1 MNFSK
6 PSQTPIHSR
15 MKRTYTPTKPKKILI
30 VDDDEVVAN
39 IYQNKLQG
47 ERFQVGVVNSGE
59 AALQSL
65 AKEPADL
72 VILDFSVPGMNGAE
86 ILKTI
91 RSQFDAQVLPI
102 IVFTNF
108 YFPEVVKAASE
119 AGATQCLRKSDYT
132 PRQIVKVVRELFAT
146 SHTLIAKA
154 RSGEVPETTA
164 DFELQDQAKL
174 ISDFLASAGQKLGEM
189 RLSHHALANN
199 QREDVWLAALG
210 KMRRLSRLLAGAAGI
225 AGFREIAQLA
235 DALGS
240 LFIRLSERPASF
252 TPSVNRTIGQAI
264 DLLGATFNN
273 TTNPSADLPVS
284 PQILVVDDEIISRE
298 AICSA
303 IERADLRPVSV
314 DNPIAAQGMLE
325 KTHFDL
331 IFLDVEMPGQS
342 GLELCSHIRKMATN
356 RTTPVVFVTAH
367 SDFERRARSV
377 LSGGNDFIAKPFLPI
392 ELAVK
397 TLILLFKGKEQPLST
412 PDLKSSL
419 NKNIEQPRSAHAQ
432 PVGVNGK
439 DRTLVVPIG
448 KS

>member
-1 MNFSK
+1 
-6 PSQTPIHSR
+6 
-15 MKRTYTPTKPKKILI
+15 MKRHYTPTKPKKILI

-39 IYQNKLQG
+39 SYQNKLQS
-47 ERFQVGVVNSGE
+47 ERFKVAVARSGE
-59 AALQSL
+59 EALQSL
-65 AKEPADL
+65 AKEPVDL
-72 VILDFSVPGMNGAE
+72 VILDFSLPGMNGAE
-86 ILKTI
+86 TLKTI
-91 RSQFDAQVLPI
+91 RLKFDAQALPV

-108 YFPEVVKAASE
+108 YFPKVVKAASE

-132 PRQIVKVVRELFAT
+132 ARQMVEKVRELLAASQT
-146 SHTLIAKA
+146 I
-154 RSGEVPETTA
+154 TA
-164 DFELQDQAKL
+164 DARIGVVPPSFETPTDSELQNRAKL
-174 ISDFLASAGQKLGEM
+174 ISDFLAGARQKLGGM
-189 RLSHHALANN
+189 RLSHHALMNS
-199 QREDVWLAALG
+199 QREDAKLTELG
-210 KMRRLSRLLAGAAGI
+210 KMRGLTRLLAGAAGI
-225 AGFREIAQLA
+225 AGFREIARLA

-240 LFIRLSERPASF
+240 LFIRLSERPATF

-264 DLLGATFNN
+264 DLLGATFSGASTPRGN
-273 TTNPSADLPVS
+273 TPVS

-303 IERADLRPVSV
+303 IARADLRPVSV
-314 DNPIAAQGMLE
+314 DNPTAAQGMLE

-342 GLELCSHIRKMATN
+342 GLELCSHIRKMAAN

-397 TLILLFKGKEQPLST
+397 TLILLFKGDEQPLST

-419 NKNIEQPRSAHAQ
+419 NKSIEQRRGSEVAPAHVQSACA
-432 PVGVNGK
+432 NGK
-439 DRTLVVPIG
+439 EHTLAEPIG

>member
-1 MNFSK
+1 
-6 PSQTPIHSR
+6 

-39 IYQNKLQG
+39 SYQNKLQR
-47 ERFQVGVVNSGE
+47 ERFSVAIARSGE
-59 AALQSL
+59 EALQNL
-65 AKEPADL
+65 AREPVDL
-72 VILDFSVPGMNGAE
+72 IILDFSLPGMNGVE
-86 ILKTI
+86 ILKTF
-91 RSQFDAQVLPI
+91 RSKFDGQVLPI

-108 YFPEVVKAASE
+108 YFPDAVRAASA
-119 AGATQCLRKSDYT
+119 AGATQCLRKSDCT
-132 PRQIVKVVRELFAT
+132 PRQMVENVRELLGASQT
-146 SHTLIAKA
+146 ITANA
-154 RSGEVPETTA
+154 RIGLVPPSFETPTA
-164 DFELQDQAKL
+164 SELQNEAKL
-174 ISDFLASAGQKLGEM
+174 ISDFLAGARRKLGGI
-189 RLSHHALANN
+189 RLGHQALMNN
-199 QREDVWLAALG
+199 QREPVSLTELG
-210 KMRRLSRLLAGAAGI
+210 RMCELSRLLAGAAGV
-225 AGFREIAQLA
+225 AGFREIARLA

-240 LFIRLSERPASF
+240 LFIRLSERPATF
-252 TPSVNRTIGQAI
+252 TASVDRTIGQAI
-264 DLLGATFNN
+264 DLLGAIFNHAPKP
-273 TTNPSADLPVS
+273 TGGGPVL

-303 IERADLRPVSV
+303 IERAGLRSVSV
-314 DNPIAAQGMLE
+314 SDSIVAQGILE

-342 GLELCSHIRKMATN
+342 GLELCSQIRKMATN

-397 TLILLFKGKEQPLST
+397 TLILLFKGDEQPLSI

-419 NKNIEQPRSAHAQ
+419 NKSVEQRPGSELPAAHVQSACA
-432 PVGVNGK
+432 NGK
-439 DRTLVVPIG
+439 DHTLADPIG

>member
-1 MNFSK
+1 
-6 PSQTPIHSR
+6 
-15 MKRTYTPTKPKKILI
+15 MKRTYTPTNPKKILI

-39 IYQNKLQG
+39 SYQNKLQS
-47 ERFQVGVVNSGE
+47 ERFKVGLARSGE
-59 AALQSL
+59 EALQSL
-65 AKEPADL
+65 AKEPVDL
-72 VILDFSVPGMNGAE
+72 MILDFSLPGMNGAT

-132 PRQIVKVVRELFAT
+132 PRQIVKIVRELLTT
-146 SHTLIAKA
+146 SHTLAAKA
-154 RSGEVPETTA
+154 GRGDVPPCFETAA

-174 ISDFLASAGQKLGEM
+174 IPDFLADARQKLGGM
-189 RLSHHALANN
+189 RLSHHALIND
-199 QREDVWLAALG
+199 QREDVWLAELG
-210 KMRRLSRLLAGAAGI
+210 KMSRLSRLLAGAAGI

-240 LFIRLSERPASF
+240 LFIRVAERPASF

-264 DLLGATFNN
+264 DLLGATFSGA
-273 TTNPSADLPVS
+273 TPRGSMPVS

-303 IERADLRPVSV
+303 IERADLCPVSV
-314 DNPIAAQGMLE
+314 DDSIVAQGMLE

-331 IFLDVEMPGQS
+331 IFLDVEMPGHS

-356 RTTPVVFVTAH
+356 RATPVVFVTAH
-367 SDFERRARSV
+367 SDFESRARSV

-397 TLILLFKGKEQPLST
+397 TLILLFEGKERQLST
-412 PDLKSSL
+412 PNLEYSL
-419 NKNIEQPRSAHAQ
+419 NKNSEQQRGSEVAAPHAQ
-432 PVGVNGK
+432 RAGPSGQGP
-439 DRTLVVPIG
+439 TLAVRIG

>member
-1 MNFSK
+1 V
-6 PSQTPIHSR
+6 
-15 MKRTYTPTKPKKILI
+15 KRTYTPTKPKKILI

-39 IYQNKLQG
+39 IYQNKLQS
-47 ERFQVGVVNSGE
+47 ERFKVGVARSGE
-59 AALQSL
+59 EALQSL
-65 AKEPADL
+65 AKEPVDL
-72 VILDFSVPGMNGAE
+72 MILDFSLPGMNGAK

-91 RSQFDAQVLPI
+91 RSQFDAQVLPVI
-102 IVFTNF
+102 AFTNF
-108 YFPEVVKAASE
+108 YLPEVVKAASE

-132 PRQIVKVVRELFAT
+132 PRQMVEIVRALFA
-146 SHTLIAKA
+146 SSQPIISNA
-154 RSGEVPETTA
+154 RSSEVPASFEKTA

-174 ISDFLASAGQKLGEM
+174 ISDFLADARQKLGGM
-189 RLSHHALANN
+189 RLSHHALVNS
-199 QREDVWLAALG
+199 QREDVWLAELD

-225 AGFREIAQLA
+225 AGFREIAHLA

-240 LFIRLSERPASF
+240 LFIRLSEKPASL

-264 DLLGATFNN
+264 DLLGATFNDA
-273 TTNPSADLPVS
+273 PKPKGDVPVS

-303 IERADLRPVSV
+303 IARANLRPVSV
-314 DNPIAAQGMLE
+314 DDPIVAQGMLE
-325 KTHFDL
+325 KTQFDL

-356 RTTPVVFVTAH
+356 RATPVVFVTAH

-397 TLILLFKGKEQPLST
+397 TLILLFKGNEQPLST

-419 NKNIEQPRSAHAQ
+419 NKSIEQRRGSEVAPAHVQSACAKGKDHTLAV
-432 PVGVNGK
+432 PVG
-439 DRTLVVPIG
+439 
-448 KS
+448 

>member
-1 MNFSK
+1 M
-6 PSQTPIHSR
+6 R
-15 MKRTYTPTKPKKILI
+15 RTYTPTKPKGILI
-30 VDDDEVVAN
+30 VDDDEVVTSS
-39 IYQNKLQG
+39 YQNKLQSEG
-47 ERFQVGVVNSGE
+47 FNVGVARSGE
-59 AALQSL
+59 EALQSL
-65 AKEPADL
+65 AKELVDL
-72 VILDFSVPGMNGAE
+72 MILDFSLPGMNGSK

-91 RSQFDAQVLPI
+91 RSQFDAQTLPI

-108 YFPEVVKAASE
+108 YFPDVVKAASE

-132 PRQIVKVVRELFAT
+132 PRQIVKIVRELLTT
-146 SHTLIAKA
+146 SHTLAAKTD
-154 RSGEVPETTA
+154 RGGVPPCFETAA
-164 DFELQDQAKL
+164 DCELQDQATL
-174 ISDFLASAGQKLGEM
+174 ISDFLTGARQRLGGM
-189 RLSHHALANN
+189 RLSHHALMKT
-199 QREDVWLAALG
+199 QREGVSLTELG
-210 KMRRLSRLLAGAAGI
+210 KMRELSRLLAGAAGI

-264 DLLGATFNN
+264 DLLGATFSGA
-273 TTNPSADLPVS
+273 TALRGRMPVS

-314 DNPIAAQGMLE
+314 DDPIVAQGMLE

-397 TLILLFKGKEQPLST
+397 TLILLFKSKEQQLSP

-419 NKNIEQPRSAHAQ
+419 NKSIEQRRGSEVAPAHVESACA
-432 PVGVNGK
+432 NGK
-439 DRTLVVPIG
+439 DHTLADPIG
-448 KS
+448 KP

>member
-1 MNFSK
+1 
-6 PSQTPIHSR
+6 
-15 MKRTYTPTKPKKILI
+15 MKRTYTPTRPKKILI

-39 IYQNKLQG
+39 IYQSKLQS
-47 ERFQVGVVNSGE
+47 ERFKVGVARSGE
-59 AALQSL
+59 EALQSL
-65 AKEPADL
+65 AKEPVDL
-72 VILDFSVPGMNGAE
+72 MILDFSLPGMNGAE

-91 RSQFDAQVLPI
+91 RSQFDARALPV

-108 YFPEVVKAASE
+108 YLPEVVKAASK

-132 PRQIVKVVRELFAT
+132 PRQMVEIVRALFA
-146 SHTLIAKA
+146 SSQPIISNA
-154 RSGEVPETTA
+154 RSSEVRASFEKTA
-164 DFELQDQAKL
+164 DFELQDQARL
-174 ISDFLASAGQKLGEM
+174 ISDFLADARQKLGGM
-189 RLSHHALANN
+189 RLSHHALVNN
-199 QREDVWLAALG
+199 QREDVWLAELG

-240 LFIRLSERPASF
+240 LFIRLSEKPASF

-264 DLLGATFNN
+264 DLLGATFDHD
-273 TTNPSADLPVS
+273 TKSTKDVPVS

-303 IERADLRPVSV
+303 IERANIRPVSV
-314 DNPIAAQGMLE
+314 DDPIVAQRILE

-342 GLELCSHIRKMATN
+342 GLELCSQIRKMATN
-356 RTTPVVFVTAH
+356 CATPVVFVTAH

-397 TLILLFKGKEQPLST
+397 TLILLFKGNERPLST
-412 PDLKSSL
+412 SNLQSSL
-419 NKNIEQPRSAHAQ
+419 DKEIGQQQAIEVLPGHAQ
-432 PVGVNGK
+432 PACANDKDQTLAVPVGK
-439 DRTLVVPIG
+439 P
-448 KS
+448 